1 MRSKNQLPRG
11 IRNNNPLNI
20 RIGNDWQG
28 EVNHPDDKDFEQ
40 FEAMKYGCRAAFI
53 ILHNYM
59 IRHKLVTVP
68 DIVKRWAP
76 SSENATDKYIK
87 TVLEQTKFEATTVL
101 SWWNKEQM
109 CRLFLAMCYVENGVV
124 IDVSAIEEGYDL
136 AVGRRV
142 VI

>member
-1 MRSKNQLPRG
+1 
-11 IRNNNPLNI
+11 
-20 RIGNDWQG
+20 
-28 EVNHPDDKDFEQ
+28 
-40 FEAMKYGCRAAFI
+40 MKYGCRAAFI

-59 IRHKLVTVP
+59 VRHKLVTVP

-76 SSENATDKYIK
+76 SCENATEKYIK
-87 TVLEQTKFEATTVL
+87 AVLEKTNFDEETVL
-101 SWWNKEQM
+101 SWWNKDQM

-124 IDVSAIEEGYDL
+124 IEVSAIEEGYDL